1 MKLLTEQFQEM
12 TDESEESTMEE
23 AAPHRAGSLHEQVVE
38 ETQQTSYRCRV
49 SDAGTQLDDNSE
61 EEFQAI
67 VT

>member
-1 MKLLTEQFQEM
+1 
-12 TDESEESTMEE
+12 MEE
-23 AAPHRAGSLHEQVVE
+23 AASHRAGSLHEQVVE
-38 ETQQTSYRCRV
+38 ETQQTSYRSRV